1 MRTATR
7 QGGSS
12 QLSPTTPVLPIVR
25 RLLITAFLMLVTG
38 AGTAQAATVS
48 LYETPG
54 DGHYPATASVT
65 FTAAPGEANRVLAV
79 PDMQAWVVRDDGAPL
94 SAGAG
99 CVALD
104 AASVRCASTI
114 ATPALSVDTGDGDDT
129 ITAPDGAYLL
139 AEAGA
144 GNDVIHADGSLV
156 GGSGDD
162 ILVGGSGN
170 DDLLG
175 GPGVDV
181 LHGGAGNDALSG
193 DGNLRDQQDEAASDD
208 VLDGGPGR
216 DLAGYTNRKVSVFA
230 DLPHGV
236 AGSGSEHDRL
246 VAIEDV
252 RTGSGNDVLIGD
264 DGPNLLDGVGG
275 NDQIVGGGGDDL
287 LVDGY
292 GIDTLDGG
300 AGNDSLGSTNAGDHL
315 TGGPG
320 NDKLSG
326 GVGSFLD
333 GGDGDDTLALSGSP
347 IQISSAALV
356 GCGPGFDTVTGT
368 YLGGQRLDG
377 CERLA
382 VGGQVPALVTVPTAP
397 TRAGS
402 ARLTLPLTCT
412 LPGATGVACVGRLSV
427 ALVRPGQPR
436 LHLGSTR
443 FRVRSRHHATLTV
456 RLTPARRQAL
466 AAAGERSV
474 LELLLVTS
482 RLVHPP
488 GPYFGLGPTRALWQ
502 MPL

>member
-1 MRTATR
+1 MH
-7 QGGSS
+7 
-12 QLSPTTPVLPIVR
+12 
-25 RLLITAFLMLVTG
+25 RLLITALFLLLTG
-38 AGTAQAATVS
+38 AGTAHAGTVA
-48 LYETPG
+48 LYEIAG
-54 DGHYPATASVT
+54 DGHLSATASVT

-79 PDMQAWVVRDDGAPL
+79 PDKQAWVVRDDGAPL
-94 SAGAG
+94 SAGDG

-104 AASVRCASTI
+104 TASVRCASTI
-114 ATPALSVDTGDGDDT
+114 ATPSLSVDTGDGDDT
-129 ITAPDGAYLL
+129 ITAPNGAYLL

-144 GNDVIHADGSLV
+144 GNDVIHAEGNLV
-156 GGSGDD
+156 GGPGDD
-162 ILVGGSGN
+162 VLFGGSGN
-170 DDLLG
+170 DELRG
-175 GPGVDV
+175 GSGVDV

-193 DGNLRDQQDEAASDD
+193 DGNLHDQRDDAASDD

-216 DLAGYTNRKVSVFA
+216 DLADFTNRRVPVFA
-230 DLPHGV
+230 DLPHGG
-236 AGSGSEHDRL
+236 AGSLGERDALLS
-246 VAIEDV
+246 VEDV
-252 RTGSGNDVLIGD
+252 RAGSGNDVLIGD
-264 DGPNLLDGVGG
+264 DGPNMLDGVGG
-275 NDQIVGGGGDDL
+275 NDQIVGGNGDDL

-292 GIDTLDGG
+292 GSDTLDGG
-300 AGNDSLGSTNAGDHL
+300 PGNDGLGSINAGDHL

-368 YLGGQRLDG
+368 YLAGQRLDG

-382 VGGQVPALVTVPTAP
+382 VSGQVPALLTVPTAP
-397 TRAGS
+397 MRAGS
-402 ARLTLPLTCT
+402 ARLTLPLTCI

-456 RLTPARRQAL
+456 RLTPARRLTL
-466 AAAGERSV
+466 AAAGEHPV

-488 GPYFGLGPTRALWQ
+488 GPYVSLTPARALWR